1 MWRPLLALAVLGLPS
16 CAGLP
21 PTVTRVNGPFVTVS
35 QPGHARQSAVKQ
47 LAQDYCEQQGKSV
60 TRLSSL
66 CAEAT
71 CPERQITFEC
81 R

>member
-35 QPGHARQSAVKQ
+35 QPRHTEQSVVKQ
-47 LAQDYCEQQGKSV
+47 VAQSYCEQQGKKD
-60 TRLSSL
+60 TLLTTL
-66 CAEAT
+66 CADAT
-71 CPERQITFEC
+71 CPEREITFEC